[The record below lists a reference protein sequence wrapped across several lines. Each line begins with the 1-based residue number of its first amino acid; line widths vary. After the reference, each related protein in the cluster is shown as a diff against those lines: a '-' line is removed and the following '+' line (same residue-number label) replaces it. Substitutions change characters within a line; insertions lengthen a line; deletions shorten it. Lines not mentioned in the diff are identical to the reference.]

1 MPSSPGKAHLFFLF
15 FCCALLH
22 ALIPPA
28 AYVHPQDQMEKLA
41 QLIRDVIT
49 AAPWK
54 TALPIAASQRYGIS
68 ALVARE
74 KGEIA
79 RSRDAI
85 REAFRGDLEELKVNA
100 KKMVALSEAFT
111 AKLRK
116 GEVDDAD
123 AAEFQTY
130 LTSLGIA
137 DPVTKK
143 ACGGSESKFHRE
155 LAAELG
161 RVLSEPLAKHGGMM
175 QLQDVY
181 VDFPQF
187 KISFCGVEPFLVK
200 IFRASL
206 SLIHAKITTQ
216 VLLVQPRPWHHADFS
231 RRSRCRCQ
239 PLCRG
244 RRADDSAHV

>member
-1 MPSSPGKAHLFFLF
+1 
-15 FCCALLH
+15 
-22 ALIPPA
+22 
-28 AYVHPQDQMEKLA
+28 MERLA
-41 QLIRDVIT
+41 QLIRDVVT

-54 TALPIAASQRYGIS
+54 AAPQIAASQRYGIS

-100 KKMVALSEAFT
+100 KQMVALSEAFT

-123 AAEFQTY
+123 AAEFQQY

-161 RVLSEPLAKHGGMM
+161 RVLAEPLVKQGGMM
-175 QLQDVY
+175 QLQDVC
-181 VDFPQF
+181 VGFPKF
-187 KISFCGVEPFLVK
+187 KIHFFLL
-200 IFRASL
+200 FY
-206 SLIHAKITTQ
+206 
-216 VLLVQPRPWHHADFS
+216 LL
-231 RRSRCRCQ
+231 
-239 PLCRG
+239 
-244 RRADDSAHV
+244 